1 MMEYIPGQIHESFQ
15 KEHFFLVN
23 FNFSWTNCRDKRWCE
38 MSMPTDW
45 DETDTIELSTGD
57 VIVVRFF
64 KSDPAVSSYSY
75 LERVIYSDGVETEYK
90 IESIISREFLVKNTT
105 MNKNEINLFDHVT
118 KVFERDKKIN
128 LLLNE

>member
-45 DETDTIELSTGD
+45 DETNTIELSTGD

>member
-1 MMEYIPGQIHESFQ
+1 MEYIPGQIHESFQ

-45 DETDTIELSTGD
+45 DETNTIELSTGD